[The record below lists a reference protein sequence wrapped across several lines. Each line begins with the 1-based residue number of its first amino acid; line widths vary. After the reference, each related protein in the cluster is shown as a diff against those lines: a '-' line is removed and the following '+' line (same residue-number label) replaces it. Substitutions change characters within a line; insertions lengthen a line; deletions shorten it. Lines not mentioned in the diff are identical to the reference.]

1 MRTQSIGLLLIIGFI
16 TSCYRVPDQIS
27 PHVDYCVQQEHLHQL
42 PSAFPSLS
50 REERHE
56 EWGREWTLGR
66 AFACQLDL
74 YRAITAF
81 KCAEIL
87 VDTENPRRREIEYE
101 ILLCYFF
108 GKKYDDAICAFEQS
122 GLAHVDKSFGP
133 YRDLL
138 LILYECYG
146 ETQNFER
153 RARIIELMEQTFPD
167 TAHQLLLSEAL
178 REGSLDQLDCF
189 AQDDPDVCQ
198 LLTNY
203 YAKKKSVSRAQIL
216 NAVIPGA
223 GYLYLGQR
231 QSAMTAFLLN
241 GLFIAAAWQFFSH
254 GHTAAGIITAGFE
267 SGWYFGG
274 IYGAGEEAK
283 YYNEHIYEQDATA
296 LLNHR
301 KLFPTLMLQYD
312 F

>member
-1 MRTQSIGLLLIIGFI
+1 MMIRRFIFLISLGALA
-16 TSCYRVPDQIS
+16 SCYRVPDQIT
-27 PHVDYCVQQEHLHQL
+27 PHVDLCVQQEHLQQL
-42 PSAFPSLS
+42 TNAFPPLS
-50 REERHE
+50 PIEQHE
-56 EWGREWTLGR
+56 EWGREWTIGR
-66 AFACQLDL
+66 AFAHQLDL

-81 KCAEIL
+81 KRAEIL
-87 VDTENPRRREIEYE
+87 ISSEHPRRREIEYE

-108 GKKYDDAICAFEQS
+108 GKKYNDVIDTFEHS
-122 GLAHVDKSFGP
+122 GLCHVDKSFLP

-146 ETQNFER
+146 ETDNLER
-153 RARIIELMEQTFPD
+153 RSRILELMDQSFPE

-178 REGSLDQLDCF
+178 REGNLDQLSCF
-189 AQDDPDVCQ
+189 AQDDPDLSH
-198 LLTNY
+198 LLTSY
-203 YAKKKSVSRAQIL
+203 YAKKKSVGKAQFF
-216 NAVIPGA
+216 NALVPGA

-254 GHTAAGIITAGFE
+254 DHLAAGIITTIFE

-283 YYNEHIYEQDATA
+283 YYNEHIYEKDAST
-296 LLNHR
+296 LLNQR